1 MDKSVALPTPE
12 HPLPFSWCIYPHSD
26 SSVLW
31 ADSLDDALLDI
42 AKTMNEGQTV
52 YVEDKIGRNGMI
64 LMKHDG
70 SLTMR

>member
-1 MDKSVALPTPE
+1 MDKSVA
-12 HPLPFSWCIYPHSD
+12 PLPFSFVIYPHAEF
-26 SSVLW
+26 SVLW
-31 ADSLDDALLDI
+31 AASLDDALLDI